1 MMIDLEEFFMYAL
14 ETVFVGVIGL
24 TSYFLKQGY
33 SSIVELNRSIN
44 ELITSIKLIN
54 SELNALREKTG
65 ENTKVIDGHARD
77 ISCIKERLTRVET
90 VVGRIDEV

>member
-1 MMIDLEEFFMYAL
+1 MYAL
-14 ETVFVGVIGL
+14 ETAFVGGIGL

-33 SSIVELNRSIN
+33 SSIRELNCSIN

-54 SELNALREKTG
+54 SEINALRERTG

-77 ISCIKERLTRVET
+77 ISCIKERLTRIET